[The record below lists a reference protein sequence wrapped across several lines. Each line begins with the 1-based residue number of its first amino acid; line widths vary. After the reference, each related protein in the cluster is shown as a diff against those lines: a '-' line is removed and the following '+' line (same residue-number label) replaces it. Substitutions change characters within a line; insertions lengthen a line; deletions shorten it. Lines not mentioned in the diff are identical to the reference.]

1 MEKYPDTIPILIEN
15 GMHCIGCQAS
25 MFETL
30 EEGFMGHGMTDEEI
44 NKVMKEINKYIEE
57 NTVKKS

>member
-1 MEKYPDTIPILIEN
+1 
-15 GMHCIGCQAS
+15 MHCIGCQAS